1 MKTFYQYLSEASIV
15 NGRYGSGHKI
25 EVSKRALPYI
35 SDKIKGVVELT
46 DATDDAEEIGSGSE
60 AIYVKSGKQVFK
72 INGSKSGINNSF
84 VHAGAGGKS
93 DTHKTTK
100 AKEAASL
107 IIFKHYQQTGNQI
120 SEDEM
125 IEQLPSYGAD
135 PSVFT
140 TKYYD
145 SAVLQLGVY
154 KRLKH
159 FQGKNLIFEFQGD
172 RLNSQIYK
180 KAKQLGGPSNSD
192 NWNPADLWI
201 FEASLAGVLSSEI
214 SKIQTLAELNFYIR
228 KKFLTGFMLPLS
240 LKASKGKAKIELI
253 NPLKYKQKKLEYDFS
268 LERVVIAGSLKSV
281 FIETKSGFTFKANA
295 RSAATNPTLY
305 LEGTMKG
312 ENFAMGAI
320 DAKQWQ
326 IYNKGTVLN
335 GTGIKPSPQ
344 LLNQARDTFSKYK
357 NVILKKD
364 NDNLWNP
371 EFDKMDK
378 VLQQRYIAAASLL
391 SFVMKDF
398 DNTIRW
404 GFFTSMKINDNN
416 SMYVKIS

>member
-1 MKTFYQYLSEASIV
+1 MKTFIQYLEEASIV
-15 NGRYGSGHKI
+15 NGRYGAGHKI
-25 EVSKRALPYI
+25 ELSKRALPYI
-35 SDKIKGVVELT
+35 SDVLKGTVELT
-46 DATDDAEEIGSGSE
+46 DPTNDAEEIGTGSE
-60 AIYVKSGKQVFK
+60 YIYVKQGSKVYK

-84 VHAGAGGKS
+84 VHSGAGGKS
-93 DTHKTTK
+93 DTHKTTR

-107 IIFKHYQQTGNQI
+107 IIFKHYQDTGSTI
-120 SEDEM
+120 SEEDM
-125 IEQLPSYGAD
+125 LAQLPNYGAD
-135 PSVFT
+135 VSVFHS
-140 TKYYD
+140 KYYE
-145 SAVLQLGVY
+145 SALLQLDVY
-154 KRLKH
+154 KRLKP
-159 FQGKNLIFEFQGD
+159 FKGKTLIFEFQGD
-172 RLNSQIYK
+172 RLSSQIYK
-180 KAKQLGGPSNSD
+180 KSKQLGAPSSSD
-192 NWNPADLWI
+192 NWNPADLWV
-201 FEASLAGVLSSEI
+201 FEAGFASRMTAEI
-214 SKIQTLAELNFYIR
+214 DKAQTLAELNFWIR
-228 KKFLTGFMLPLS
+228 KNFLTGFLLPIS
-240 LKASKGKAKIELI
+240 LKASKGKAKIALI

-268 LERVVIAGSLKSV
+268 LDRVVIAGSLKSV

-326 IYNKGTVLN
+326 VYNKGTVLN